1 MIAHNVVKELGL
13 KIEQASS
20 SLIVSAIGTS
30 TRPLGIIK
38 DLPVEIEGV
47 IIPITVEVV
56 PATSYSLLLGNDWS
70 RKLNANYN
78 WANGCYSFK
87 WKNKK
92 ISTTTTCESNQPLP
106 KRPTITNPKEL
117 DLYD

>member
-30 TRPLGIIK
+30 TRLLEIIK
-38 DLPVEIEGV
+38 DLPIEIEGV

-56 PATSYSLLLGNDWS
+56 PATSYSLLLSNDWS

-78 WANGCYSFK
+78 
-87 WKNKK
+87 
-92 ISTTTTCESNQPLP
+92 
-106 KRPTITNPKEL
+106 
-117 DLYD
+117 

>member
-20 SLIVSAIGTS
+20 SLIVSAIRTS

-56 PATSYSLLLGNDWS
+56 PATSYSLLLGNNWS

-106 KRPTITNPKEL
+106 K
-117 DLYD
+117 

>member
-38 DLPVEIEGV
+38 DLPVEIEEV
-47 IIPITVEVV
+47 IIPIIVEVV

-78 WANGCYSFK
+78 
-87 WKNKK
+87 
-92 ISTTTTCESNQPLP
+92 
-106 KRPTITNPKEL
+106 
-117 DLYD
+117 